1 MSKVAVIGVGNMGYA
16 YVRSIVNKNI
26 AQRGDLNLF
35 DVSVGRVN
43 SLKEEG
49 FTNSFSTFNDQISQS
64 DIIVLAVKPQ
74 FFAEVAQQVK
84 PFIKENQVLVSIMAG
99 VKSSLIAKHLGNKN
113 VVRAMP
119 NTPCLLNKG
128 ITGFHLSEE
137 VAANASISKVKEIL
151 ESTGVAVEVKE
162 EDLID
167 AVTAV
172 SGSGP
177 AYFYYFVQQ
186 MVAQGVALGLPEDV
200 ATKLANTTMAG
211 AHAMID
217 VKGGKS
223 IQDLIDAVTS
233 KGGTTLAALTTMQ
246 DNGVGENI
254 QKAVKA
260 ANDRAAVLSEMIEN
274 A

>member
-1 MSKVAVIGVGNMGYA
+1 MSKIAVIGVGNMGYA
-16 YVRSIVNKNI
+16 YVRSIVNQNI
-26 AQRGDLNLF
+26 AHRSDLNLF

-43 SLKEEG
+43 ALKEEG
-49 FTNSFSTFNDQISQS
+49 FTNSFASFNDLISQS

-84 PFIKENQVLVSIMAG
+84 PFVKEHQVLVSIMAG

-128 ITGFHLSEE
+128 ITGFYLSAE
-137 VAANASISKVKEIL
+137 VATNPSVSKVKEIL
-151 ESTGVAVEVKE
+151 ESTGVAVEVEE
-162 EDLID
+162 EDQID
-167 AVTAV
+167 TVTAV

-186 MVAQGVALGLPEDV
+186 MVEQGVALGLPESV
-200 ATKLANTTMAG
+200 AIKLANTTMAG

-217 VKGGKS
+217 GKGGKS
-223 IQDLIDAVTS
+223 IQDLIDSVTS
-233 KGGTTLAALTTMQ
+233 KGGTTIAALTTMRE
-246 DNGVGENI
+246 NGVGENI

-260 ANDRAAVLSEMIEN
+260 ANTRAAELSEMIEKG
-274 A
+274 